1 MDFSYSARTADLLDK
16 LGRFMDEHVYPA
28 EPVYDEQIAAADNP
42 HEQPQIMRELQA
54 RARELGLWN
63 LFMTHDGLG
72 AGLTNLEYA
81 PLAEMVGRSIIGNE
95 AINCSAPDTG
105 NMEILAMFGT
115 EEQKAQWLRPL
126 LDCEIRSAFAMTEPA
141 VASSDATN
149 ITSTIR
155 RDGNDYVINGR
166 KWYTSGILDPD
177 CKLIIFMGKSDP
189 EAPAYR
195 RQSMILVPADA
206 PGVEVLRDL
215 PMFGFHD
222 RLGHGEVQFT
232 DVRVPA
238 ANMLGAEGDGFAI
251 AQGRLGPGRMHYAMR
266 AIGMAERALDLMC
279 RRALERTA
287 FGGPLADRGVVR
299 EWIARSR
306 VEIDQIRLLVL
317 KSSWLMDTEGNAAA
331 RSEVAAIKVAAME
344 VAHAV
349 VDRAVQ
355 TFGAAGVSNDTVL
368 ARMHAIT
375 RALQIA
381 DGPNEVHLR
390 TIARLEVN
398 KHR

>member
-1 MDFSYSARTADLLDK
+1 MDFSYSARTADLLDT

-28 EPVYDEQIAAADNP
+28 EPVYDEQLAAADNP

-115 EEQKAQWLRPL
+115 EEQKARWLRPL
-126 LDCEIRSAFAMTEPA
+126 LDGEIRSAFAMTEPD

-177 CKLIIFMGKSDP
+177 CELIIFMGKSDP
-189 EAPAYR
+189 DAPAYR

-238 ANMLGAEGDGFAI
+238 TNMLGAEGDGFAI

-287 FGGPLADRGVVR
+287 FGGPLAERGVVR

-306 VEIDQIRLLVL
+306 IEIDQIRLLVL
-317 KSSWLMDTEGNAAA
+317 KSSWLMDTQGNAAA

-390 TIARLEVN
+390 TIARLEVK

>member
-1 MDFSYSARTADLLDK
+1 MDFSYSARTRDLLGR
-16 LGRFMDEHVYPA
+16 LGHFMNDHVYPA
-28 EPVYDEQIAAADNP
+28 EPIYDAQIAAADNP
-42 HEQPQIMRELQA
+42 HEQPPLMRELQA
-54 RARELGLWN
+54 RAREAGLWN

-95 AINCSAPDTG
+95 TINCSAPDTG

-115 EEQKAQWLRPL
+115 EEQKARWLRPL

-155 RDGNDYVINGR
+155 RDGDEYVLNGR
-166 KWYTSGILDPD
+166 KWYISGILDPD
-177 CKLIIFMGKSDP
+177 CELIVFMGKSDP
-189 EAPAYR
+189 AAPAYR

-206 PGVEVLRDL
+206 PGIDILRDL

-266 AIGMAERALDLMC
+266 AVGMAERALELMC

-306 VEIDQIRLLVL
+306 IEIDQIRLLVL
-317 KSSWLMDTEGNAAA
+317 KSSWLMDNAGNAAA

-368 ARMHAIT
+368 ARMNAIT

-390 TIARLEVN
+390 T
-398 KHR
+398 

>member
-1 MDFSYSARTADLLDK
+1 MDFSPSERTRALTATLET
-16 LGRFMDEHVYPA
+16 FMTEHVLPA
-28 EPVYDEQIAAADNP
+28 EPVYDAQIAANDNP
-42 HEQPQIMRELQA
+42 HEQPQIMRDLQA
-54 RARELGLWN
+54 TARDLGLWN

-81 PLAEMVGRSIIGNE
+81 PLAGIVGRSIIGNE

-105 NMEILAMFGT
+105 NMEILAMYGT
-115 EEQKAQWLRPL
+115 PEQKERWLTPL
-126 LDCEIRSAFAMTEPA
+126 LECRIRSAFAMTEPD

-149 ITSTIR
+149 ITCTIT
-155 RDGNDYVINGR
+155 RDGDEYVINGR
-166 KWYTSGILDPD
+166 KWYTSGVLDPD
-177 CKLIIFMGKSDP
+177 CRLVIVMGKSDP
-189 EAPAYR
+189 DGPTYR
-195 RQSMILVPADA
+195 QQSMILVPLDT

-232 DVRVPA
+232 DVRVPVE
-238 ANMLGAEGDGFAI
+238 NMLGVEGDGFAI

-266 AIGMAERALDLMC
+266 AVGMAERALEMMC
-279 RRALERTA
+279 RRAQSRTA
-287 FGGPLADRGVVR
+287 FGGPLSDRGVVR

-306 VEIDQIRLLVL
+306 VEIDQIRLHVL
-317 KSSWLMDTEGNAAA
+317 YASWLMDTQGNASA
-331 RSEVAAIKVAAME
+331 RSEVAAIKVSAME
-344 VAHAV
+344 VAHRV

-368 ARMHAIT
+368 ARLHAIT

-381 DGPNEVHLR
+381 DGPAEVHLR
-390 TIARLEVN
+390 TIARLEV
-398 KHR
+398 KKYA

>member
-1 MDFSYSARTADLLDK
+1 MDFSYSARTEELLIR
-16 LGRFMDEHVYPA
+16 LESFMDQHVYPA
-28 EPVYDEQIAAADNP
+28 EKVYDAQIAANDNP
-42 HEQPQIMRELQA
+42 HEQPQIMRDLQA
-54 RARELGLWN
+54 KARELGLWN

-81 PLAEMVGRSIIGNE
+81 PLAEVVGRSIIGNE
-95 AINCSAPDTG
+95 TINCSAPDTG

-115 EEQKAQWLRPL
+115 DAQKDQWLGPL
-126 LDCEIRSAFAMTEPA
+126 LNCSIRSAFAMTEPD

-149 ITSTIR
+149 ITSTIL
-155 RDGNDYVINGR
+155 RDGDDYVLNGR
-166 KWYTSGILDPD
+166 KWYTSGVLDPD

-189 EAPAYR
+189 EGPTYR
-195 RQSMILVPADA
+195 QQSMILVPADA

-215 PMFGFHD
+215 PMFGFKD

-266 AIGMAERALDLMC
+266 AIGMAERALEMMC
-279 RRALERTA
+279 RRSIDRVA
-287 FGGPLADRGVVR
+287 FGGPLAQQGVVR

-306 VEIDQIRLLVL
+306 IEIDQIRLLVL
-317 KSSWLMDTEGNAAA
+317 KSSWLMDTKGNASA
-331 RSEVAAIKVAAME
+331 RSEVAAIKVSAME
-344 VAHAV
+344 VAHNV
-349 VDRAVQ
+349 VNRAVQ
-355 TFGAAGVSNDTVL
+355 TFGAAGVSDDTIL
-368 ARMHAIT
+368 ARLHAIT

-390 TIARLEVN
+390 TIARLEL
-398 KHR
+398 KKYK